1 VTGLVPLRRNR
12 DFVLLQTGQALSTV
26 GSEAGAVAYTLLVL
40 ALTHSPA
47 KAGLVGFVR
56 LAPWP
61 LFALPAGVAVDRWNR
76 KRLMIM
82 SDVVRVV
89 AVGLL
94 GAAIVTGHVTF
105 ALVAVAAFIEGA
117 MYVLFNIAEIGAV
130 RSVVASEQLPRAFA
144 TEQARLSSVYLAGP
158 PLGGALFGLGRS
170 LPFIVDAVTYAFST
184 GTLLAMRT
192 PFQEE
197 RDTTVRTSLG
207 TEIREGMAWLW
218 SHTFLRMCA
227 LLFAA
232 GNFTWGAIELTLIV
246 AAKREGFHSAAI
258 GGLIAVIG
266 ALSLAGSIAA
276 PRFHRVLSMR
286 TTIISNSWLAA
297 GIGAYLIHPNVYV
310 LLAGTAPSVF
320 FTPTLNAMIIGY
332 RVAMVPDRLQ
342 GRVNSVARSLA
353 LVALP
358 LGPVVA
364 GVLLGSF
371 SARETVLFLLLW
383 LIALAIVTSASRTI
397 RGAPDFQPAA
407 VATGAGSS

>member
-1 VTGLVPLRRNR
+1 MVELVPLRRNR

-40 ALTHSPA
+40 SLTHSPA
-47 KAGLVGFVR
+47 KAGFVGFVR

-76 KRLMIM
+76 KHLMIL

-89 AVGLL
+89 AVGFL
-94 GAAIVTGHVTF
+94 GVAILTGDVTF
-105 ALVAVAAFIEGA
+105 ALITIVAFVEGT

-144 TEQARLSSVYLAGP
+144 TEQARLSSVYLVGP
-158 PLGGALFGLGRS
+158 PLGGFLFGLGRS
-170 LPFIVDAVTYAFST
+170 LPFIVDSITYAFST
-184 GTLLAMRT
+184 GSLLAMRT

-197 RDTTVRTSLG
+197 RDATVRTKMRA
-207 TEIREGMAWLW
+207 EIKEGFSWLW

-232 GNFTWGAIELTLIV
+232 GNLTWGALELTLIV
-246 AAKREGFHSAAI
+246 AARREGFHPAAI
-258 GGLIAVIG
+258 GALIAVMG

-276 PRFHRVLSMR
+276 PRFHRLLSMR
-286 TTIISNSWLAA
+286 ATIILASWLAP
-297 GIGAYLIHPNVYV
+297 GIGLYLVRPSVYV
-310 LLAGTAPSVF
+310 LLAGSAPSMF
-320 FTPTLNAMIIGY
+320 FGPTVNAMIIGY
-332 RVAMVPDRLQ
+332 RVSIVPDRLQ

-364 GVLLGSF
+364 GLLLGAF
-371 SARETVLFLLLW
+371 SARATVAFLLLW
-383 LIALAIVTSASRTI
+383 LLALAVVTTASRTI
-397 RGAPDFQPAA
+397 RGAPDFHGASVA
-407 VATGAGSS
+407 VS

>member
-1 VTGLVPLRRNR
+1 MVELVPLRRNR

-40 ALTHSPA
+40 SLTHSPA
-47 KAGLVGFVR
+47 KAGFVGFVR
-56 LAPWP
+56 LVPWP

-76 KRLMIM
+76 KHLMIL
-82 SDVVRVV
+82 SDVVRVI
-89 AVGLL
+89 AVGFL
-94 GAAIVTGHVTF
+94 GVAILTGDVTF
-105 ALVAVAAFIEGA
+105 ALITIVAFVEGT

-144 TEQARLSSVYLAGP
+144 TEQARLSSVYLVGP
-158 PLGGALFGLGRS
+158 PLGGFLFGLGRS
-170 LPFIVDAVTYAFST
+170 LPFIVDSITYAFST

-197 RDTTVRTSLG
+197 RDATVRTKMRA
-207 TEIREGMAWLW
+207 EIKEGFSWLW

-232 GNFTWGAIELTLIV
+232 GNLTWGALELTLIV
-246 AAKREGFHSAAI
+246 AARREGFHPAAI
-258 GGLIAVIG
+258 GALIAVMG

-276 PRFHRVLSMR
+276 PRFHRLLSMR
-286 TTIISNSWLAA
+286 ATIILASWLAP
-297 GIGAYLIHPNVYV
+297 GIGLYLVRPSVYV
-310 LLAGTAPSVF
+310 LLAGSAPSMF
-320 FTPTLNAMIIGY
+320 FGPTVNAMIIGY
-332 RVAMVPDRLQ
+332 RVSIVPDRLQ

-364 GVLLGSF
+364 GLLLGAF
-371 SARETVLFLLLW
+371 SARATVAFLLLW
-383 LIALAIVTSASRTI
+383 LLALAVVTTASRTI
-397 RGAPDFQPAA
+397 RGAPDFHGASVA
-407 VATGAGSS
+407 VS